1 MKHVLFNV
9 KMKEM
14 DRLTL
19 TDANGFV
26 SGFQDNHNHGEELDE
41 DSVIIQLIVQGK
53 PITVNEHI
61 LTKYS
66 KYFWNLFQTLP
77 PLPKRSLKTTGKG
90 KFTLGKND
98 INSKYNS

>member
-1 MKHVLFNV
+1 
-9 KMKEM
+9 MKEM

-19 TDANGFV
+19 AEKNDFMNGY
-26 SGFQDNHNHGEELDE
+26 QDNEEIDE

-53 PITVNEHI
+53 PITVNERI

-77 PLPKRSLKTTGKG
+77 PLPKRGLRKTGNG
-90 KFTLGKND
+90 KFTVGNKEYIVNILSLISD
-98 INSKYNS
+98 

>member
-1 MKHVLFNV
+1 
-9 KMKEM
+9 MKEM

-19 TDANGFV
+19 SDANGFV
-26 SGFQDNHNHGEELDE
+26 SGFQDSDNHNEELDE

-98 INSKYNS
+98 IDSKYNS